1 MKIAHL
7 QRLILGFGVLVL
19 FAGCIPLSSQPDYWP
34 TKAWRTS
41 TPGEQALD
49 PVQLEKMLSAIDE
62 EELEIHSVLIVRN
75 GYIVMEKYYAPY
87 QVHTRHPLYSIT
99 KSFISA
105 LIGIVISEGAIERID
120 VPVLEFFPE
129 YEFANIDQAKAAMTL
144 ENLLTMTSG
153 LSWDD
158 TYDSDHEMGRAK
170 DPIQYVLDQP
180 MVSEPGKEFSY
191 NSGCSHL
198 MSAILQKTTGM
209 NTLDYATSRLFE
221 PLGITNVEWE
231 TDRNG
236 IPFGGWGLELTPRD
250 LAKFGYLYLK
260 EGVWNDSQI
269 IPAEWVKNS
278 IESHVK
284 FDDGWGYGYQ
294 WLPAPF
300 HNGYAAIGRFSQ
312 LLVVIPDLEIV
323 VIFTADHENHDDL
336 LELIETYIIP
346 ASQSSEFP

>member
-1 MKIAHL
+1 MKILHF
-7 QRLILGFGVLVL
+7 QRLILGLGILVL
-19 FAGCIPLSSQPDYWP
+19 FAGCNPQVLQTEYWP
-34 TKAWRTS
+34 IHGWSTS

-62 EELEIHSVLIVRN
+62 QGLEIHSVLIIRN
-75 GYIVMEKYYAPY
+75 GYIVMEKYYPPY
-87 QVHTRHPLYSIT
+87 QEDTRHPLYSIT
-99 KSFISA
+99 KSFISS
-105 LIGIVISEGAIERID
+105 LVGIAISEGIIESID
-120 VPVLEFFPE
+120 KPVLEFFPK
-129 YEFANIDQAKAAMTL
+129 YEFTNVDQAKATMTL

-158 TYDSDHEMGRAK
+158 MNGSDHEMGLAK

-180 MVSEPGKEFSY
+180 MESEPGLEFSY

-198 MSAILQKTTGM
+198 MSAIIQETTGM
-209 NTLDYATSRLFE
+209 NTLDYAKSRLFE
-221 PLGITNVEWE
+221 PIGITNLEWE
-231 TDRNG
+231 TDRTG
-236 IPFGGWGLELTPRD
+236 TPFGGWGLELTPRD

-260 EGVWNDSQI
+260 EGMWNEKQI
-269 IPAEWVKNS
+269 IPAEWVRTS
-278 IESHVK
+278 TESHVK

-294 WLPAPF
+294 WLPAPV

-336 LELIETYIIP
+336 FELIKTYIIP
-346 ASQSSEFP
+346 AS